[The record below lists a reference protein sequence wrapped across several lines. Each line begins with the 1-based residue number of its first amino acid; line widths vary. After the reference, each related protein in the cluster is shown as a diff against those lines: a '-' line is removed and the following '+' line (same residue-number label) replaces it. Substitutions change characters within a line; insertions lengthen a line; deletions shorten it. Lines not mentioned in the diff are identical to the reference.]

1 MAMNDDLCWLS
12 IDEASTLL
20 RNGETSSVEL
30 TRAVLDRI
38 DATEPSVHA
47 YAGVMRES
55 ALEGAERADAE
66 LEALGPRG
74 PLHGIPVAVKD
85 LCFTAGFPTEA
96 GSRVLKGF
104 VPSYNAAVVD
114 KLLEA
119 GAVIVGKTVTHE
131 FAYGQD
137 VPPTR
142 NAWDHACYP
151 GGSSAGSAVAVAIG
165 SAFGAV
171 GTDTGGS
178 IRVPASVN
186 GVVGL
191 KPTHDRV
198 SRHGVF
204 PMSPTLDSVGPL
216 TRTVEDCALMLGA
229 MAGPSGPRD
238 VLALD
243 EPVPSYTAGLSRRL
257 DGVTIGVDRRY
268 FFYDAVS
275 DDVRKCVD
283 DALALVTQ
291 LGATIVEVV
300 IEELDLSVSA
310 GMSVLLGDTSEWHQ
324 RLLRYSGDAYVRET
338 RVMLE
343 LGELVPAT
351 AYVRSQ
357 RARRLV
363 QQAVRRTF
371 EENGLDALAAPTLPL
386 TTMPVEQLSVDLT
399 GSGETALST
408 FIHHCFL
415 ANVVGIPSLS
425 IPVGFSREA
434 LPVGMQLFGR
444 PFGEPALFRIG
455 HAYQAETDWHQQHPN
470 LTEASASALT

>member
-1 MAMNDDLCWLS
+1 MNELCWLS
-12 IDEASTLL
+12 IAEASRLL

-30 TRAVLDRI
+30 TQAILDRI
-38 DATEPSVHA
+38 AATEPAVHA
-47 YAGVMRES
+47 YARVMDDT
-55 ALEGAERADAE
+55 ALEAAKRADAE
-66 LEALGPRG
+66 LDEARS
-74 PLHGIPVAVKD
+74 PLHGIPVGVKD

-96 GSRVLKGF
+96 GSRVLEGF
-104 VPSYNAAVVD
+104 IPSYNAVVVD

-142 NAWDHACYP
+142 NAWDQACYP
-151 GGSSAGSAVAVAIG
+151 GGSSAGSAVAVAVG
-165 SAFGAV
+165 SAFGAI

-191 KPTHDRV
+191 KPTHGRV
-198 SRHGVF
+198 SRRGVF
-204 PMSPTLDSVGPL
+204 PMSPTLDTVGPL
-216 TRTVEDCALMLGA
+216 TRTVRDCAIMLQA
-229 MAGPSGPRD
+229 ISGRGSPED
-238 VLALD
+238 AWALD
-243 EPVPSYTAGLSRRL
+243 EPVPRYEDELTVGLE
-257 DGVTIGVDRRY
+257 GVTVGVDRRF
-268 FFYDAVS
+268 FFYDAVA
-275 DDVRKCVD
+275 DDVRSLVD
-283 DALALVTQ
+283 DALGVLES
-291 LGATIVEVV
+291 LGARVVEVV

-324 RLLRYSGDAYVRET
+324 RLLRDASDRYVRET

-343 LGELVPAT
+343 LGELVSAT

-357 RARRLV
+357 RVRRIV

-371 EENGLDALAAPTLPL
+371 EEHDLDALAAPTLPL
-386 TTMPVEQLSVDLT
+386 TTMPVDELSVDLT
-399 GSGETALST
+399 GSGETALSA

-425 IPVGFSREA
+425 VPAGFSRA
-434 LPVGMQLFGR
+434 GLPVGMQLFGR
-444 PFGEPALFRIG
+444 PFGEGALFRIG
-455 HAYQAETDWHQQHPN
+455 DAYQGETDWHDRHPE
-470 LTEASASALT
+470 LAASATT

>member
-1 MAMNDDLCWLS
+1 MAMTDLCWLS
-12 IDEASTLL
+12 IDEASSLL
-20 RNGETSSVEL
+20 RSGDTSSVEL
-30 TRAVLDRI
+30 THAVLDRI
-38 DATEPSVHA
+38 DATDPSVHA
-47 YAGVMRES
+47 YAGVMRETAIES
-55 ALEGAERADAE
+55 AEHADAE
-66 LEALGPRG
+66 LAARSRRSA
-74 PLHGIPVAVKD
+74 LHGIPVAVKD

-104 VPSYNAAVVD
+104 IPSYNAVVVD
-114 KLLEA
+114 KLCQA

-142 NAWDHACYP
+142 NAWDQACYP
-151 GGSSAGSAVAVAIG
+151 GGSSAGSAVAVAVG
-165 SAFGAV
+165 SAFGAI

-186 GVVGL
+186 GIVGL
-191 KPTHDRV
+191 KPTHGRV

-204 PMSPTLDSVGPL
+204 PMSPTLDTVGPL
-216 TRTVEDCALMLGA
+216 TRTVKDCALMLGA
-229 MAGPSGPRD
+229 IAGPSGPHD
-238 VLALD
+238 LWALN
-243 EPVPSYTAGLSRRL
+243 EPVPSYTAQLGRRL

-275 DDVRKCVD
+275 GDVRNRVD
-283 DALALVTQ
+283 EALAVLRS
-291 LGATIVEVV
+291 LGGAIVEVA

-324 RLLRYSGDAYVRET
+324 RLLRYVGDAYVRET

-357 RARRLV
+357 RVRRVV
-363 QQAVRRTF
+363 QQALRRTF
-371 EENGLDALAAPTLPL
+371 DEKGLDALAAPTLPV
-386 TTMPVEQLSVDLT
+386 TSMPVEQLSVDLT
-399 GSGETALST
+399 GGGETALSA

-415 ANVVGIPSLS
+415 ANVVGIPSIS
-425 IPVGFSREA
+425 IPVGFSRA
-434 LPVGMQLFGR
+434 TLPIGMQLFGR

-455 HAYQAETDWHQQHPN
+455 HAYQGETEWHTQHPN
-470 LTEASASALT
+470 LTAASALT

>member
-1 MAMNDDLCWLS
+1 MAMTDLCWLS
-12 IDEASTLL
+12 IAEASTLL
-20 RNGETSSVEL
+20 RAAETSSVEL
-30 TRAVLDRI
+30 TQAVLDRI
-38 DATEPSVHA
+38 DSTEPSVRA
-47 YAGVMRES
+47 YTCVMREK
-55 ALEGAERADAE
+55 ALESAERADTE
-66 LEALGPRG
+66 LASGSPRG

-85 LCFTAGFPTEA
+85 LCFTAGFATEA

-104 VPSYNAAVVD
+104 VPTYNAVVVE

-142 NAWDHACYP
+142 NAWDQACYP
-151 GGSSAGSAVAVAIG
+151 GGSSAGSAVSVAVG

-191 KPTHDRV
+191 KPTHGRV

-204 PMSPTLDSVGPL
+204 PMSPTLDTVGPL
-216 TRTVEDCALMLGA
+216 TRTVKDCALMLSA
-229 MAGPSGPRD
+229 IAGPAGLHD
-238 VLALD
+238 VWALD
-243 EPVPSYTAGLSRRL
+243 EPVPSYTAQLGGRL
-257 DGVTIGVDRRY
+257 DGLTIGVDRRY

-275 DDVRKCVD
+275 DDVRSRVD
-283 DALALVTQ
+283 DALAVLAQ
-291 LGATIVEVV
+291 LGAAVVEVV
-300 IEELDLSVSA
+300 IEELDLTVAA

-324 RLLRYSGDAYVRET
+324 RLLRYAGDDYVRET

-357 RARRLV
+357 RVRRLI

-371 EENGLDALAAPTLPL
+371 EESGLDALAAPTLPV

-399 GSGETALST
+399 GSGETALSA

-415 ANVVGIPSLS
+415 ANVVGIPSIS
-425 IPVGFSREA
+425 VPVGFSRDS

-455 HAYQAETDWHQQHPN
+455 HGYQGETDWHTKHPN
-470 LTEASASALT
+470 LTAASALT

>member
-1 MAMNDDLCWLS
+1 MAMTELCWLS
-12 IDEASTLL
+12 IADASRHL
-20 RNGETSSVEL
+20 RSGETTSIEL
-30 TRAVLDRI
+30 TQAILDRI
-38 DATEPSVHA
+38 DATDSSVHA
-47 YAGVMRES
+47 YTGVMRDTAIED
-55 ALEGAERADAE
+55 AERADAE
-66 LEALGPRG
+66 LAARSPRSA
-74 PLHGIPVAVKD
+74 LHGIPVAVKD

-104 VPSYNAAVVD
+104 VPPYNAVVVD
-114 KLLEA
+114 KLRQA

-142 NAWDHACYP
+142 NAWDQACYP
-151 GGSSAGSAVAVAIG
+151 GGSSAGSAVAVAVG

-191 KPTHDRV
+191 KPTHGRV

-204 PMSPTLDSVGPL
+204 PMSPTLDTVGPL
-216 TRTVEDCALMLGA
+216 TRTVKDCALMLGA
-229 MAGPSGPRD
+229 IAGPGGPYD
-238 VLALD
+238 VWALD
-243 EPVPSYTAGLSRRL
+243 EPVPSYTAQLGRRL

-268 FFYDAVS
+268 FFYDAVT
-275 DDVRKCVD
+275 DDVQNRVD
-283 DALALVTQ
+283 DALAVLKK
-291 LGATIVEVV
+291 LGATVVEVV

-324 RLLRYSGDAYVRET
+324 RLLRSASDAYVRET

-357 RARRLV
+357 RARRVV

-371 EENGLDALAAPTLPL
+371 EEKGLDALAAPTLPL
-386 TTMPVEQLSVDLT
+386 TTMPVDQLSVDLT
-399 GSGETALST
+399 GSGETALSA
-408 FIHHCFL
+408 FIHNCFL
-415 ANVVGIPSLS
+415 ANVVGIPSIS
-425 IPVGFSREA
+425 VPVGFSRA
-434 LPVGMQLFGR
+434 TLPIGMQLFGR

-455 HAYQAETDWHQQHPN
+455 HAYQGETDWHTQHPN
-470 LTEASASALT
+470 LTAASTLT

>member
-1 MAMNDDLCWLS
+1 MAMTELCWLS
-12 IDEASTLL
+12 IAEASKLL
-20 RNGETSSVEL
+20 RTGDTTSVEL
-30 TRAVLDRI
+30 TQTILDRI
-38 DATEPSVHA
+38 DATDPSVHA
-47 YAGVMRES
+47 YTAVMRDAAVED
-55 ALEGAERADAE
+55 AERADTE
-66 LEALGPRG
+66 LAARTPRSA
-74 PLHGIPVAVKD
+74 LHGIPVAVKD
-85 LCFTAGFPTEA
+85 LCYTAGFPTEA

-114 KLLEA
+114 KLHQA

-142 NAWDHACYP
+142 NAWDRACYP
-151 GGSSAGSAVAVAIG
+151 GGSSAGSAVAVAVG
-165 SAFGAV
+165 SAYGAI

-191 KPTHDRV
+191 KPTHGRV

-204 PMSPTLDSVGPL
+204 PMSPTLDTVGPL
-216 TRTVEDCALMLGA
+216 TRTVKDCALMLGA
-229 MAGPSGPRD
+229 IAGPAGPHD
-238 VLALD
+238 IWALN
-243 EPVPSYTAGLSRRL
+243 EPVPSYTAQLGRRL

-268 FFYDAVS
+268 FFYDTVS
-275 DDVRKCVD
+275 DDVQNRVD
-283 DALALVTQ
+283 EALAVLRS
-291 LGATIVEVV
+291 LGATVLEVV
-300 IEELDLSVSA
+300 IDELDLSVAA

-324 RLLRYSGDAYVRET
+324 RLLRYAGDDYVRET

-357 RARRLV
+357 RVRRLV
-363 QQAVRRTF
+363 QQALRRTF
-371 EENGLDALAAPTLPL
+371 DERGLDALAAPTLPV

-399 GSGETALST
+399 GSGETALSA

-415 ANVVGIPSLS
+415 ANVVGIPSIS
-425 IPVGFSREA
+425 IPVGFSQA
-434 LPVGMQLFGR
+434 TLPIGMQLFGR

-455 HAYQAETDWHQQHPN
+455 HAYQGETDWHTHHPN
-470 LTEASASALT
+470 VTTASALT

>member
-1 MAMNDDLCWLS
+1 VAVTDLCWLS
-12 IDEASTLL
+12 IDEASRLL
-20 RNGETSSVEL
+20 RSGDTTSVEL
-30 TRAVLDRI
+30 TQAVLDRI
-38 DATEPSVHA
+38 DATEPSVRA
-47 YAGVMRES
+47 YTAVMRET
-55 ALEGAERADAE
+55 ALESAQRADNE
-66 LEALGPRG
+66 LVTRSSRSS
-74 PLHGIPVAVKD
+74 LHGIPVAVKD

-96 GSRVLKGF
+96 GSQVLKGF
-104 VPSYNAAVVD
+104 VPPYSAVVVD
-114 KLLEA
+114 KLLES

-131 FAYGQD
+131 FAYGQN

-142 NAWDHACYP
+142 NAWDLACYP
-151 GGSSAGSAVAVAIG
+151 GGSSAGSAVAVAVG

-191 KPTHDRV
+191 KPTHGRV
-198 SRHGVF
+198 SRRGVF
-204 PMSPTLDSVGPL
+204 PMSPTLDTVGPL
-216 TRTVEDCALMLGA
+216 TRTVKDCALMLGVI
-229 MAGPSGPRD
+229 AGPAGPHD
-238 VLALD
+238 VWALQ
-243 EPVPSYTAGLSRRL
+243 EPVPSYTAGLSQRL

-275 DDVRKCVD
+275 DDVRNRVD
-283 DALALVTQ
+283 DALGVLTQ
-291 LGATIVEVV
+291 LGASVVEVV
-300 IEELDLSVSA
+300 IEELELSVAA

-324 RLLRYSGDAYVRET
+324 RLLRYSGDDYVRET
-338 RVMLE
+338 RIMLE

-357 RARRLV
+357 RVRRLV
-363 QQAVRRTF
+363 QQALRRTF
-371 EENGLDALAAPTLPL
+371 EEMGLDALAAPTLPL

-399 GSGETALST
+399 GTGETALSA

-425 IPVGFSREA
+425 IPVGFSREM

-444 PFGEPALFRIG
+444 PFGEAALFRIG
-455 HAYQAETDWHQQHPN
+455 HAYQGETDWHEHHPK
-470 LTEASASALT
+470 LTAASALT